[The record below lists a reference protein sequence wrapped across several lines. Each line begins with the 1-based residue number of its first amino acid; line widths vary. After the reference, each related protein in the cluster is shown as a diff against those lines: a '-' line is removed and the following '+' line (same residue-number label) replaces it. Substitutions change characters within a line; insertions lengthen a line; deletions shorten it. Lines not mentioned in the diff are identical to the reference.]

1 MAKKNQPEYDL
12 QAAITRYL
20 SIQYPK
26 VLFLSDTVASI
37 KLTIPQSVRNAKIQ
51 KKGFKTPDLM
61 ILQPNNRY
69 HGLFIELKTESPF
82 KRNGELKSSVHLEG
96 QKKAIDALLELGYY
110 ACFSWGFERT
120 KYIIDDYLTAYEI
133 NKDIK

>member
-82 KRNGELKSSVHLEG
+82 KRNGELKSSEHLEG

-120 KYIIDDYLTAYEI
+120 KFIIDDYLKAYEI
-133 NKDIK
+133 DKNL